1 MNILKTNYDNTKE
14 WLDNGGDVNYISSDK
29 IKRNALFSANYE
41 KSELLIEYGIDV
53 NHVDAMGE
61 NALFSSVRDY
71 KKFKLLLDEGI
82 NCHLVNK
89 CRKENILF
97 LILYNK
103 YLTEDEREEL
113 FYRAEKNGADINII
127 NYYGESLLHYAFNH
141 NIFKYLVSK
150 GLDMNN
156 ISNFSNKPSVFFNQA
171 ENDASE
177 NLEYMF
183 LNNVNLTENDLFEI
197 TKITNYDT
205 QLQCIKYLEGSG
217 ININTLN
224 DKGENIL
231 FHIISVAKGQ
241 MLNEETFNNLL
252 KNIKYL
258 LIKIDI
264 NHQNYN
270 NENLIH
276 KLKESTIDL
285 IDGDFRAMLEDFLIV
300 NNICLE
306 QKSKSGLSAFK
317 ALSKGTQNK
326 LIIDEVKKEKNLLK
340 KLDNFNE
347 NKIET
352 RRL

>member
-1 MNILKTNYDNTKE
+1 MNILKSNYDNTKE
-14 WLDNGGDVNYISSDK
+14 WLDNGGDVNYISRDK

-41 KSELLIEYGIDV
+41 KSELLIKYGIDV

-61 NALFSSVRDY
+61 NALFSSVRNY

-217 ININTLN
+217 INLNTLN

-231 FHIISVAKGQ
+231 FHIISVAKGE

-258 LIKIDI
+258 LTKIDI

-276 KLKESTIDL
+276 ELKESTIDL
-285 IDGDFRAMLEDFLIV
+285 IDGDFRAMLEDFLIM

-306 QKSKSGLSAFK
+306 QKSKSGLLAFK

>member
-14 WLDNGGDVNYISSDK
+14 WLDNGGNVNYTSSDK
-29 IKRNALFSANYE
+29 IKRNALFYANYE
-41 KSELLIEYGIDV
+41 KSKLLIKYGIDI
-53 NHVDAMGE
+53 NYLDTMGE
-61 NALFSSVRDY
+61 NALFSSVKDY
-71 KKFKLLLDEGI
+71 KKSKLLLDEGI
-82 NCHLVNK
+82 NCYIVNK

-97 LILYNK
+97 LILRDK
-103 YLTEDEREEL
+103 SLTEDQREEL

-127 NYYGESLLHYAFNH
+127 NYYGESLLHFAFNH
-141 NIFKYLVSK
+141 KIFKYLASK
-150 GLDMNN
+150 GVDMNH
-156 ISNFSNKPSVFFNQA
+156 ISNFINKPSVFFNQA
-171 ENDASE
+171 ENDAHE
-177 NLEYMF
+177 NLEYMCS
-183 LNNVNLTENDLFEI
+183 NNVNLTDNDLFEI
-197 TKITNYDT
+197 TKITNYET
-205 QLQCIKYLEGSG
+205 QLQCIKYLESSG
-217 ININTLN
+217 INLNTLN

-231 FHIISVAKGQ
+231 FHIISVAKGE

-252 KNIKYL
+252 INIKYL
-258 LIKIDI
+258 LKKIDI

-270 NENLIH
+270 KENLIH

-300 NNICLE
+300 NNISLE
-306 QKSKSGLSAFK
+306 QKSKSGLLAFK

-326 LIIDEVKKEKNLLK
+326 LIIDEIKKEKELLK